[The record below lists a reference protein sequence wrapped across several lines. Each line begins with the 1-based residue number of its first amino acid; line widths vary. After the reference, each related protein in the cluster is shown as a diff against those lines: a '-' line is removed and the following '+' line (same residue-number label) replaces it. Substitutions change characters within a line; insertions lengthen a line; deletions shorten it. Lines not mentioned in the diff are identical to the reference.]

1 MKDNFAKAAIL
12 ALFVAFCTA
21 VSASQRPSSRSVREP
36 QSKSADRLVPKP
48 VAFPLKLSENRR
60 YLVDQNGTPFL
71 IVGDSPQGIMDRL
84 TEREADDYFANRE
97 AHGFNTL
104 GWINVVCAGHDYSTN
119 TYATTPDGIRPFTGF
134 LSRGLTGFFSRESD
148 YTYYDLSKP
157 NEAYFIRLDD
167 ILRLAQRH
175 HFLVFLDPIETI
187 GWLPVLRRNG
197 RQAAYAYGQ
206 FLGRRYG
213 RYPNLIWLNGND
225 FWNWREG
232 QDGALWAA
240 ARDGVRSFL
249 RAWPKRNDDDLVRAV
264 AQGIRSEASPQLQT
278 LELEPSTSS
287 SFDDPTW
294 KSLIWLNGTYT
305 YFPAYLQTLVS
316 YNQQPTAPTW
326 LMESRYEFDR
336 GDIPPDEGTPAILR
350 LQEYWSMLS
359 GGVGQFYG
367 NAYIWP
373 FKDGWRDKL
382 DTVGVQQVE
391 YWRDFFL
398 SIPWQNLIPDQAGT
412 VITSGAGATCDF
424 TSWVGK
430 CFHAQAASS
439 SDGSV
444 VVIYSP
450 SPRLLSVNM
459 GALNHPA
466 MATWF
471 DPSSGTYKAVNSEP
485 LPNSGIQ
492 QFISPGKNQDGDEDW
507 ILLLR
512 AVDQSPQNLKES
524 PPIAVRPRRE
534 FKKRIAPG
542 HKIGK

>member
-1 MKDNFAKAAIL
+1 MKRNCARNFAEAIILSALLVLCDSLSAAQRRT
-12 ALFVAFCTA
+12 AKVAPKP
-21 VSASQRPSSRSVREP
+21 PSKPAARI
-36 QSKSADRLVPKP
+36 VPKP
-48 VAFPLKLSENRR
+48 VAFPLKLSDNKR

-71 IVGDSPQGIMDRL
+71 IVGDSSQGIMGRL
-84 TEREADDYFANRE
+84 TEKQADDYFANRE

-104 GWINVVCAGHDYSTN
+104 GWINVLCAGHDYPTN

-134 LSRGLTGFFSRESD
+134 LSRESD

-240 ARDGVRSFL
+240 AQNGIRSFL
-249 RAWPKRNDDDLVRAV
+249 RTWPKRNDDDLVRAV
-264 AQGIRSEASPQLQT
+264 ARGIRSAAPQQLQT

-294 KSLIWLNGTYT
+294 RSLIWLNGTYT
-305 YFPAYLQTLVS
+305 YFPAYLQMLIS

-326 LMESRYEFDR
+326 LMESRYEFDH
-336 GDIPPDEGTPAILR
+336 GDIPPDEGSPSILR
-350 LQEYWSMLS
+350 RQEYWTMLS
-359 GGVGQFYG
+359 GGTGQFHG
-367 NAYIWP
+367 SAYIWP

-382 DTVGVQQVE
+382 DTISIKQVE

-398 SIPWQNLIPDQAGT
+398 SIPWQNLIPDQTGA
-412 VITSGAGATCDF
+412 VLTSGAGGSCDF

-450 SPRLLSVNM
+450 SPRLLSINM

-466 MATWF
+466 LATWF
-471 DPSSGTYKAVNSEP
+471 DPSNGTYKAVSSEP

-492 QFISPGKNQDGDEDW
+492 QFISPDKNQDGDQDW
-507 ILLLR
+507 VLLLR
-512 AVDQSPQNLKES
+512 AVDQPPQNLKES
-524 PPIAVRPRRE
+524 SPIAVTPRRE
-534 FKKRIAPG
+534 SKQRIVPRR
-542 HKIGK
+542 KIGR